1 MKSKTLFNGI
11 FTPRERN
18 SFHIIIALPRLGT
31 FPTSCSNFSRCEFH
45 IHASARDK
53 YQFSDSLFSTAGNVI
68 FPDFRAVRIFT
79 QKINEQREPK
89 KAVRAGHVNAM
100 GLIDEIFHFVVR
112 LYEET
117 ANPGVFVR
125 AEQALHNAIGEKGLN
140 DVLSVF
146 VENFPTV
153 EVHRKLK
160 SPSEFLAGVSGDRAN
175 RLVTLEEIVLLY
187 FANINPAFS
196 PLKELFDDA
205 ELSSRTMYKEVITS
219 LENFFRNEKPFGPD
233 YQSLFELLRAPILA
247 HPDSLEAQL
256 QFIRRKWGM
265 ILSAK
270 YLNRIL
276 SGMDFLAE
284 ESKLFPQG
292 GTALPP
298 IPTFKHNEGG
308 AHYDS
313 PEYERFTSD
322 TDWMPRVVLLAK
334 NSYVWLDQLSK
345 KYQRSISRL
354 DQIPDEELDQLAR
367 WNFTGLWLIGLWER
381 STASQRIKQLTGNPE
396 AVSSAYSL
404 FEYEIA
410 NDLGGE
416 AAFQN
421 LKARAWQRGIRLAG
435 DMVPNHMGI
444 YSRWVIE
451 HPEFFIHSDYSP
463 FPNYRFT
470 GENLSQDSWVE
481 LRIEDGYWRRS
492 DAAVVFQRIDR
503 ATGKVT
509 YIYHG
514 NDGTSMPWNDTAQ
527 LDLLKGEVREAL
539 IQTIF
544 HVARKFPIIRFDA
557 AMTLTKKHYQR
568 LWYPQP
574 GTGGDIPSRADHALS
589 RDEFDKLFSNEF
601 WREVVDRINAEMPDT
616 LLLAEAFWLM
626 EGYFVRTLGMHRVY
640 NSAFMHMLM
649 KEENGKYRQLI
660 KNTLDYN
667 PEILKRYVNF
677 MSNPDEQT
685 AVAQF
690 GKDDKYF
697 GAALMMVTLPGLPM
711 FAHGQ
716 IEGLTEKYGMEY
728 KRAYYNESADE
739 HLIRRH
745 EQEIF
750 PIMSK
755 RHLFSQVDNFELY
768 DFVDARGTVNDNVFA
783 YSNIAGSERALIVY
797 HNKYEECKGRIRT
810 ASPKLYVRENGVK
823 AVGVKTLG
831 EALRLNSSANI
842 YYIFKDFKSNLEY
855 IRSGA
860 ELHEQGLYIELKA
873 FQYHIFLDFKEVA
886 DSGGEYEHLARHV
899 KGRGVS
905 SIYDELQQLRLMP
918 IHRQIEKI
926 LKHHFVESLAKSFAS
941 RAKKFV
947 FDETEVKQIEKLI
960 VRSGSDICVLLGK
973 PFEEENAVHELKSAI
988 HAVERLVR
996 SGSDRRKQAK
1006 KAPDKSFL
1014 NKALV
1019 MEESRTLFFLM
1030 FIDIIAGLI
1039 KSGDSKEVVERLRLS
1054 AILRKLIQDNPRKNG
1069 LSDRE
1074 LFFYVILQHEP
1085 EFERKGILLWRGI
1098 IEQLFNDSYARD
1110 LLQVNLYEGRWY
1122 FGKEQFE
1129 KLLEWFGLLALIHL
1143 AKDEEAGRF
1152 KTFRTKVLS
1161 EIQAIEKLAVL
1172 SKFQV
1177 ERFQNL
1183 LAKKK
1188 GK

>member
-11 FTPRERN
+11 FTRRECN
-18 SFHIIIALPRLGT
+18 SLPLVITLSRLGT
-31 FPTSCSNFSRCEFH
+31 FPTSRQNFPCYEFH

-68 FPDFRAVRIFT
+68 FPDFRAVRVFT
-79 QKINEQREPK
+79 QKINEQRDPK

-117 ANPGVFVR
+117 ASPGVFLR
-125 AEQALHNAIGEKGLN
+125 AENALLRTLKKQKLDEL
-140 DVLSVF
+140 LTVF
-146 VENFPTV
+146 VGKFPTV
-153 EVHRKLK
+153 EIHRKLK
-160 SPSEFLAGVSGDRAN
+160 SPGEFLAGVSGNRAN

-187 FANINPAFS
+187 FANVNPAFS

-205 ELSSRTMYKEVITS
+205 ELSSRTMYTEVVTS
-219 LENFFRNEKPFGPD
+219 LENFFKNEKPFGPD
-233 YQSLFELLRAPILA
+233 HQSLFELLRAPILA

-256 QFIRRKWGM
+256 QFIRRRWGM
-265 ILSAK
+265 ILSTK

-292 GTALPP
+292 GAALPP
-298 IPTFKHNEGG
+298 VPTFKHDEGG

-345 KYQRSISRL
+345 KYQRSITRL

-367 WNFTGLWLIGLWER
+367 WNFTALWLIGLWER

-396 AVSSAYSL
+396 AVPSAYSL

-444 YSRWVIE
+444 YSRWIIE
-451 HPEFFIHSDYSP
+451 HPEFFIQSDYSP

-470 GENLSQDSWVE
+470 GENLSHDSRVE

-527 LDLLKGEVREAL
+527 LDLLKAEVREAL

-601 WREVVDRINAEMPDT
+601 WRDVVDRINAEMPDT

-685 AVAQF
+685 AMAQF

-755 RHLFSQVDNFELY
+755 RYLFSQVDNFELY

-783 YSNIAGSERALIVY
+783 YSNVAGNERALIVY
-797 HNKYEECKGRIRT
+797 HNKYEECKGWIRT

-831 EALRLNSSANI
+831 EALRLNSSPNV

-860 ELHEQGLYIELKA
+860 ELYEQGLYVELKA
-873 FQYHIFLDFKEVA
+873 FQYHIFLDFREVF
-886 DSGGEYEHLARHV
+886 DSNGEYEMLTRRQ
-899 KGRGVS
+899 KGRGMS
-905 SIYDELQQLRLMP
+905 SIYSELEQLRLAP
-918 IHRQIEKI
+918 IHKQFEKI
-926 LKHHFVESLAKSFAS
+926 LRHQFIESFAKSFAS
-941 RAKKFV
+941 RSKKFI
-947 FDETEVKQIEKLI
+947 FDEVEVSQIERLF
-960 VRSGSDICVLLGK
+960 VQLGNDVY
-973 PFEEENAVHELKSAI
+973 PFLGDQFDKEYAAQALKEKVQ
-988 HAVERLVR
+988 AVERIVHDSQRQRQR
-996 SGSDRRKQAK
+996 SRKA
-1006 KAPDKSFL
+1006 SGRL
-1014 NKALV
+1014 LLHKALTL
-1019 MEESRTLFFLM
+1019 EEAKILFLWIIMDVLSRKTTL
-1030 FIDIIAGLI
+1030 
-1039 KSGDSKEVVERLRLS
+1039 KDSDLVFERLRLPEIVRGMIEADRRKVS
-1054 AILRKLIQDNPRKNG
+1054 SENREVLFHVLLRHASQFENVDVKSWRL
-1069 LSDRE
+1069 
-1074 LFFYVILQHEP
+1074 VIE
-1085 EFERKGILLWRGI
+1085 K
-1098 IEQLFNDSYARD
+1098 LFNDSFVRD
-1110 LLQVNLYEGRWY
+1110 FLKVNLYGGVWY
-1122 FGKEQFE
+1122 FSKEQFE
-1129 KLLEWFGLLALIHL
+1129 KILHWFARIVLIQT
-1143 AKDEEAGRF
+1143 AVAE
-1152 KTFRTKVLS
+1152 KTERLTKFAAAVHAEIKVLEQLS
-1161 EIQAIEKLAVL
+1161 LK

-1177 ERFQNL
+1177 ERLQDL
-1183 LAKKK
+1183 LAE
-1188 GK
+1188 GRVG

>member
-1 MKSKTLFNGI
+1 MQKERTSFPLFI
-11 FTPRERN
+11 CL
-18 SFHIIIALPRLGT
+18 SRLGKFSAAHQN
-31 FPTSCSNFSRCEFH
+31 FPRYEFH
-45 IHASARDK
+45 IHASAREK
-53 YQFSDSLFSTAGNVI
+53 YQFSDSLFSTSGNVI
-68 FPDFRAVRIFT
+68 FPDFRSVRVFT
-79 QKINEQREPK
+79 EKINERRSSGQ
-89 KAVRAGHVNAM
+89 AIRAGHVNAM
-100 GLIDEIFHFVVR
+100 GLVDEIYHFVVR

-117 ANPGVFVR
+117 VNPGVFVR
-125 AEQALHNAIGEKGLN
+125 AEEALLGAIGKGKL
-140 DVLSVF
+140 DELLTKF
-146 VENFPTV
+146 VEKFPTV
-153 EVHRKLK
+153 EVHRKLQLPK
-160 SPSEFLAGVSGDRAN
+160 DYLTGLSGDRSN
-175 RLVTLEEIVLLY
+175 RLVALEEIVLLY
-187 FANINPAFS
+187 FANVNPAFS
-196 PLKELFDDA
+196 PLKELFDDTD
-205 ELSSRTMYKEVITS
+205 LSSRTMYTEVVTS
-219 LENFFRNEKPFGPD
+219 LEKFFQHEKPFGPD
-233 YQSLFELLRAPILA
+233 RQSLFELLRAPILA

-276 SGMDFLAE
+276 RGMDFLAE
-284 ESKLFPQG
+284 ESKLFQQG
-292 GTALPP
+292 GAMALPP
-298 IPTFKHNEGG
+298 VPTFKHGEGG

-345 KYQRSISRL
+345 KYQRPITRL

-381 STASQRIKQLTGNPE
+381 SAASQRIKQLTGNPE
-396 AVSSAYSL
+396 AVPSAYSL

-451 HPEFFIHSDYSP
+451 HPEFFIQSDYSP

-470 GENLSQDSWVE
+470 GENLSHDPQIE

-527 LDLLKGEVREAL
+527 LDLLKPEVREAL

-557 AMTLTKKHYQR
+557 AMTLTKKHFQR

-589 RDEFDKLFSNEF
+589 REEFDKFFPNEF
-601 WREVVDRINAEMPDT
+601 WRDVVDRINAEMPDT

-649 KEENGKYRQLI
+649 KEENGKFRQLI

-685 AVAQF
+685 AIAQF

-728 KRAYYNESADE
+728 KRAYYVEKADE
-739 HLIRRH
+739 YLIRRH

-750 PIMSK
+750 PIMNR
-755 RHLFSQVDNFELY
+755 RHLFSQVNNFELY
-768 DFVDARGTVNDNVFA
+768 DFVDARGNVNDNVFA
-783 YSNIAGSERALIVY
+783 YSNVAGDERALIVY
-797 HNKYEECKGRIRT
+797 HNKYEECKGWIRT
-810 ASPKLYVRENGVK
+810 ASPRLYERENGTRT
-823 AVGVKTLG
+823 VGMQTLG
-831 EALRLNSSANI
+831 EALRLNSSLNF
-842 YYIFKDFKSNLEY
+842 YYIFKDFKSKLEY
-855 IRSGA
+855 IRPGA
-860 ELHEQGLYIELKA
+860 ELHERGLYVELKA
-873 FQYHIFLDFKEVA
+873 FQYHIFLDFKEVV
-886 DSGGEYEHLARHV
+886 DSNGEYEHLARHL

-905 SIYDELQQLRLMP
+905 SMYDELQQLRLMP
-918 IHRQIEKI
+918 VHKQLEKI
-926 LKHHFVESLAKSFAS
+926 LNHHFVESMAKSFAS
-941 RAKKFV
+941 RTKKFV
-947 FDETEVKQIEKLI
+947 FDETEVKQIEKM
-960 VRSGSDICVLLGK
+960 VGRSVAGICSLFGGQ
-973 PFEEENAVHELKSAI
+973 FEEEKTVHELKKNI
-988 HAVERLVR
+988 HAVERLVQ
-996 SGSDRRKQAK
+996 SSHDRRKRGGKVA
-1006 KAPDKSFL
+1006 AKSFL
-1014 NKALV
+1014 NKALKF
-1019 MEESRTLFFLM
+1019 EESRTIFL
-1030 FIDIIAGLI
+1030 LI
-1039 KSGDSKEVVERLRLS
+1039 VMNIVSKLTMLGDSKQIVERLRLS
-1054 AILRKLIQDNPRKNG
+1054 SVLRKLIHYDSG
-1069 LSDRE
+1069 RE
-1074 LFFYVILQHEP
+1074 GSNDQELLFYILLHHEP
-1085 EFERKGILLWRGI
+1085 EFERKEILLWRVA

-1110 LLQVNLYEGRWY
+1110 FLKVNLYEGRWY

-1129 KLLEWFGLLALIHL
+1129 KLLEWFGILVLIHL
-1143 AKDEEAGRF
+1143 AQDEGPERL
-1152 KTFRTKVLS
+1152 RVLRASVIS
-1161 EIQAIEKLAVL
+1161 EIQAVEKLAAL

-1177 ERFQNL
+1177 ERFQDL
-1183 LAKKK
+1183 LAKKQEK
-1188 GK
+1188 